1 MTKPFW
7 RTRLLPAF
15 VVLLLLNAA
24 AFAAWTLPRSL
35 RQKNAAERAETARA
49 EVSRERERVAALRS
63 RAEAVQANRADLERF
78 YSTLAGTEKQDLLP
92 TLEAIEELARDPG
105 LQPSSRSVRRE
116 GVDSAP
122 LERVVVTLPLEGS
135 YSQLV
140 GFLRGVERS
149 PRFLTVDRVS
159 LRADTEQQ
167 GALQVEL
174 STYLRAAP
182 GARARRKR
190 RGR

>member
-1 MTKPFW
+1 MYALIGTP
-7 RTRLLPAF
+7 
-15 VVLLLLNAA
+15 
-24 AFAAWTLPRSL
+24 SC
-35 RQKNAAERAETARA
+35 AETARA
-49 EVSRERERVAALRS
+49 ELSRERERVAALRS

-182 GARARRKR
+182 GASARRTR